1 MILTNNQLQESGKE
15 LARKNDDLM
24 QNQLQQYNVASAIE
38 KLSICLP
45 VLQMYTKMCELM
57 KAGR

>member
-1 MILTNNQLQESGKE
+1 MINHQLQESGKE

-24 QNQLQQYNVASAIE
+24 QSQLQQCNVASAIE

-45 VLQMYTKMCELM
+45 VLQMYA
-57 KAGR
+57 KA